1 MGKINKDS
9 QLVIITEPKAIRSDL
24 PKNTSNGLKNEMDST
39 IKHNEFLSEH
49 TMKNKISRF
58 SLKYKHGNDI
68 HKHRKQ

>member
-9 QLVIITEPKAIRSDL
+9 RLVIITEQKAILSDL

-58 SLKYKHGNDI
+58 SLEYKHGNDI